1 MDASN
6 DRPDRVDVLEYTAP
20 DGGTVHR
27 FIETGRGSEVV
38 EAHRNENRKR
48 TLAQYAVPLAVL
60 PAVYG
65 YALLTVPLPTL
76 GLQHPVLVGTLALT
90 AATYALLVAFV
101 LPPLSDESPF
111 VPTVVERNL
120 PRERAA
126 SLFPDH
132 E

>member
-1 MDASN
+1 MDSQN
-6 DRPDRVDVLEYTAP
+6 DRPDRVDVLAYTAP

-27 FIETGRGSEVV
+27 FIEAGRGGEVV
-38 EAHRNENRKR
+38 EAHRIENRKR
-48 TLAQYAVPLAVL
+48 TLAQYAVPIVVL

-76 GLQHPVLVGTLALT
+76 GLPHPVLIETAALT

-120 PRERAA
+120 PRERAGRM
-126 SLFPDH
+126 FPDH